1 MPSSS
6 TNFNPD
12 EIVRDVIGGNKDRF
26 RLLVKEYGLLV
37 RGYLSARVY
46 HLEDAEDLAQETF
59 VLTFSK
65 LSSYELGTN
74 FRAWLL
80 SIAKFQLSNHWRKTK
95 GRANTMEKFRHDI
108 ADAIQPEMMKASNE
122 LEKER
127 IAKLLACISKL
138 PGRTRHL
145 IRAGLDGVRVE
156 TLAEEMKVKP
166 NAIYQSRHRAHI
178 ALRKC
183 METNEPTPAT

>member
-12 EIVRDVIGGNKDRF
+12 EIVRDVVGGNKDRF

-59 VLTFSK
+59 VVTFSK

-95 GRANTMEKFRHDI
+95 GRANTMDKFRHDI

-138 PGRTRHL
+138 PDRTRHL

-166 NAIYQSRHRAHI
+166 NAIYQIRHRAHI

>member
-6 TNFNPD
+6 TNFNPY
-12 EIVRDVIGGNKDRF
+12 EIVRDVGGGNKHRF

-59 VLTFSK
+59 VVTFSK

-95 GRANTMEKFRHDI
+95 GRANTMDKFRHDI

-138 PGRTRHL
+138 PDRTRHL

-166 NAIYQSRHRAHI
+166 NAIYQIRHRAHI

>member
-1 MPSSS
+1 M
-6 TNFNPD
+6 D
-12 EIVRDVIGGNKDRF
+12 
-26 RLLVKEYGLLV
+26 
-37 RGYLSARVY
+37 
-46 HLEDAEDLAQETF
+46 
-59 VLTFSK
+59 
-65 LSSYELGTN
+65 
-74 FRAWLL
+74 
-80 SIAKFQLSNHWRKTK
+80 
-95 GRANTMEKFRHDI
+95 KFRHDI

-138 PGRTRHL
+138 PDRTRHL

-166 NAIYQSRHRAHI
+166 NAIYQIRHRAHI

>member
-12 EIVRDVIGGNKDRF
+12 EIVRDVVGGNKDRF

-59 VLTFSK
+59 VVTFSK

-95 GRANTMEKFRHDI
+95 GRANTMDKFRHDI

-127 IAKLLACISKL
+127 IDKLLACISKL
-138 PGRTRHL
+138 PDRTRHL

-166 NAIYQSRHRAHI
+166 NAIYQIRHRAHI